1 MLVFLFDLSCI
12 VVRVVVAATLIPLAI
27 DEWKYLFR
35 K

>member
-1 MLVFLFDLSCI
+1 MVFLFDVSCI
-12 VVRVVVAATLIPLAI
+12 IVRLVVAATLIPLAI